1 MKILYASLAVATIM
15 LSGCQGFWADFFNF
29 KSEAQLDSDIQDLK
43 DARRMAQEYE
53 QECVRAKLTRGF
65 VMACG
70 RHNNDEGDR
79 DRKSMQRSDRRLK
92 RDVVQVGALP
102 SGIPLY
108 EFNYIW
114 GGPRYIGV
122 MAQDVLKVMPEA
134 VSVDEYGFYRVDY
147 SMIGARMVLAEDQ
160 PRPLFAQEGAS
171 HVLMGAPAQ

>member
-1 MKILYASLAVATIM
+1 MKTLYVSLAVATIM
-15 LSGCQGFWADFFNF
+15 LSGCEGFWADFFNF
-29 KSEAQLDSDIQDLK
+29 KSETQLNEDAMNQR
-43 DARRMAQEYE
+43 DARRMLDQFE
-53 QECVRAKLTRGF
+53 QDCIQAKLIRGF
-65 VMACG
+65 MMACG
-70 RHNNDEGDR
+70 RHNDDR
-79 DRKSMQRSDRRLK
+79 DEDRGKRVERSDRRLK
-92 RDVVQVGALP
+92 RDVMQVGALP

-147 SMIGARMVLAEDQ
+147 SMIGTRMALAEDQ

-171 HVLMGAPAQ
+171 HVLMGAPAH